1 MVFKS
6 QLSSERDLPILLLL
20 KKIKDTPD
28 FWRANFCLA
37 KKKKSLDIGNSYI
50 GKAWKKL

>member
-6 QLSSERDLPILLLL
+6 QLRSERDTSDSFTIE
-20 KKIKDTPD
+20 KIKDTPD
-28 FWRANFCLA
+28 FWRANFCLV

-50 GKAWKKL
+50 AKAWKKL